1 MSVKT
6 VFAVLATSILFTSCA
21 VLNQPDSADDDL
33 YYGKSTSTK
42 KVKMVPTVDLEKIK
56 RENPSQI
63 DPTKPSG
70 YNNNVTPNPNAAMAY
85 PAYKAHQDSM
95 YRLHPELSGYYQ
107 AYSMPPFS
115 LSDEY
120 KRIKA
125 ERRQARRMARINNRR
140 YYNNGWNSGW
150 GYNNSYYGNYGYNN
164 YGYNNWNNGWGYN
177 NWNNFGPS
185 INFGWNS
192 WNGWNSGIG
201 FGWNQPFYSGC
212 NSFYNPWNNYYGY
225 GNNYYQPYY
234 PYYPSTPTENNPNPP
249 QSRPRDVI
257 GSNLPATNGGTIDN
271 PNPNPQHVTNNNG
284 TTVTPGA
291 NQQTPAATNSG
302 GTLINTPNGVQYIA
316 PRTTQSNQAY
326 PSNSTSLENNRSQN
340 EYRQNN
346 PQYFDNNAGNNNNQ
360 PQPNNPN
367 VNNNSNV
374 PRTTDNYQQ
383 NNNNQN
389 YQPRFVEPSRSSSNS
404 QPSAPSNSAPRGG
417 SGGGGSASPGM
428 SRPR

>member
-33 YYGKSTSTK
+33 YYSKSTSTK

-70 YNNNVTPNPNAAMAY
+70 YNNNVTPNPNAAAAY
-85 PAYKAHQDSM
+85 PAYKAKQDSL

-107 AYSMPPFS
+107 PYSMPPFS

-125 ERRQARRMARINNRR
+125 ERRQARRLARINNRR
-140 YYNNGWNSGW
+140 YYNNGWG
-150 GYNNSYYGNYGYNN
+150 SYYGN

-177 NWNNFGPS
+177 NWNGFGPS

-192 WNGWNSGIG
+192 WNGWNTGIG
-201 FGWNQPFYSGC
+201 FGWNQPFYSGY
-212 NSFYNPWNNYYGY
+212 NSFYSPWNYYGY
-225 GNNYYQPYY
+225 GNYYQPYY
-234 PYYPSTPTENNPNPP
+234 PYYPYYPSTPSEAHPNPNPP
-249 QSRPRDVI
+249 QSRPRDVV
-257 GSNLPATNGGTIDN
+257 GSNLPATNGGTLEN
-271 PNPNPQHVTNNNG
+271 PNPNPQRVANSAG
-284 TTVTPGA
+284 TDVTPAA
-291 NQQTPAATNSG
+291 NPQTPAATNSG

-326 PSNSTSLENNRSQN
+326 PSNSTSVENTRSQN

-346 PQYFDNNAGNNNNQ
+346 PQYFDNPANNNNQ
-360 PQPNNPN
+360 PQPNPN
-367 VNNNSNV
+367 VNNSNYV

-389 YQPRFVEPSRSSSNS
+389 YQPRFVEPSRSTY
-404 QPSAPSNSAPRGG
+404 QPSAPAPSNSAPRGG